1 MTKKDSKTNSFG
13 GSSTPT
19 WVWII
24 IFIIFFQIAK
34 FAYRNDWF
42 IEKKNIPNKYEK
54 PEWFD
59 ELVNKKLTEKQIK
72 DLKNR
77 VYEYDQAVKEGRRDQ

>member
-13 GSSTPT
+13 GPRTPI
-19 WVWII
+19 WVWVI
-24 IFIIFFQIAK
+24 IFIIFLQIAK
-34 FAYRNDWF
+34 LAYRNNWF

-72 DLKNR
+72 DLENR
-77 VYEYDQAVKEGRRDQ
+77 VYEYDESVKEGRRDQ